1 MNKAFRAITAIA
13 CGWLAAF
20 ASAGTLTVTS
30 PTSDQFLGK
39 NNSLTYNIRQAVVK
53 GTVIATVV
61 GPSGSTILRSDY
73 TPDTD
78 GKASGSLPVNFS
90 ETAPQG
96 SYTINVTVE
105 EPGNTYTPVSIGV
118 TVDTLTP
125 KLLNFSP
132 AQGAYVK
139 GTVRV
144 RFDLLEQFM
153 KTWRV
158 TVNNAD
164 IPNNSGTTE
173 TSLSVDWN
181 STTLERDGT
190 QTIQLAA
197 RDQADNAF
205 NFSINCTV
213 DRLQPSSSIDFPRGD
228 TPLRPRTDIN
238 VVVTIRDQF
247 TDSVDI
253 TGIDVVLQRTDGTF
267 LGRAA
272 RRSFGAQG
280 SNAWQ
285 YVGRIR
291 HRSGKLPSS
300 FKVVVTAVDKAG
312 NVATRQEQTINIGSR
327 GRSR

>member
-1 MNKAFRAITAIA
+1 MRKALRAIAVVAT
-13 CGWLAAF
+13 GWAAAF
-20 ASAGTLTVTS
+20 ASAGTLSVTS
-30 PTSDQFLGK
+30 PTTGDFLGK
-39 NNSLTYNIRQAVVK
+39 NNTLTYNIKQAVVK
-53 GTVIATVV
+53 GTVIATIV
-61 GPSGSTILRSDY
+61 GPSGTTILRSDF
-73 TPDTD
+73 TPNVD
-78 GKASGSLPVNFS
+78 GEASGSLPINFN
-90 ETAPQG
+90 ETSPQG

-105 EPGNTYTPVSIGV
+105 EPNNTYTPVSLNV

-125 KLLNFSP
+125 KLLNFAP
-132 AQGAYVK
+132 AQGAFVK

-173 TSLSVDWN
+173 TALSVDWN
-181 STTLERDGT
+181 STTLERDGA
-190 QTIQLAA
+190 QTIQLTAS
-197 RDQADNAF
+197 DQANNSF

-247 TDSVDI
+247 SDSVDI
-253 TGIDVVLQRTDGTF
+253 TGVDVVLQRLDGTF

-280 SNAWQ
+280 SNTWQ

-291 HRSGKLPSS
+291 HRSGNLPSS
-300 FKVVVTAVDKAG
+300 FKIVVTAVDKAG
-312 NVATRQEQTINIGSR
+312 NVATRQEQTINIGTR